1 MSLTYDQRS
10 EIRMAFDE
18 AFVPPD
24 RRRSLR
30 VKYQVP
36 AQVTAWK
43 RGKVGEPL
51 DVRIEDFSPTGAG
64 LYHTE
69 ELPVGSQWLLNVPRP
84 EHDDLIVLLT
94 VVRSKPQED
103 GTWLVGTELSSVLD
117 RSVMNQFVDTLNN
130 SGSRRRVT
138 SKRTKRLLMI
148 LGIFGLAF
156 ALILS

>member
-1 MSLTYDQRS
+1 
-10 EIRMAFDE
+10 MAFDE
-18 AFVPPD
+18 AYVPPD

-69 ELPVGSQWLLNVPRP
+69 QLPVGSQWLLNVPRP
-84 EHDDLIVLLT
+84 EHGDLIVLLT
-94 VVRSKPQED
+94 VVRSKQQED
-103 GTWLVGTELSSVLD
+103 GTWLVGMELSSVLD

-130 SGSRRRVT
+130 NNGPRRVT
-138 SKRTKRLLMI
+138 SKRTRRLLMI
-148 LGIFGLAF
+148 LGIFGIAF